1 MLVSA
6 LNCCAVWATAVG
18 DLIGSKAFRKQLN
31 SHSALLN
38 NILGLRSDLS
48 SKVNGDKHPCADD
61 TNGIDD
67 WLLVPQVVFDPSKL
81 GFHACALLLRCG
93 ILGAAET
100 AACVTYIKS
109 QLSAMFP
116 NDRTAPRLSDP
127 GKRSPSG

>member
-48 SKVNGDKHPCADD
+48 SKVHGD
-61 TNGIDD
+61 IDD